1 MPEKPALLVVFY
13 ANPDR
18 YPPTYNAVR
27 LLREHFRV
35 RVICRA
41 NADPPSV
48 TWPDD
53 VRVDRVGP
61 AVPDHE
67 KYTVSSAAKL
77 REYLGFVWAV
87 RRALAADRPQVA
99 YAYEP
104 HALTALGLAGC
115 RARTVYHRHEIEDLG
130 PIDRRSLQ
138 GWILALSWR
147 FGRRADLLVFPEQH
161 RADMYQRFVGDPR
174 SPLIV
179 PNFPLLSAFAAPTD
193 WPAILEARWRE
204 KVLLYRGAIGAYNGI
219 LQMVRALPDVDAAI
233 TLRLCGG
240 AEPEFARALRALA
253 TELCVAG
260 RVRHDGFVPYDRLN
274 RETVGAAVGLVLYQ
288 RVQAN
293 LEFNATA
300 TNKLYEYAACGVP
313 VVVPDR
319 PSFRAFLSG
328 ESWVEYADAAEPA
341 SVASAVGRLFA
352 DRAQYEERA
361 RAARRAFEE
370 RFNYEAV
377 FAPLRARVLALAGHP
392 HPGGAVTGRW

>member
-1 MPEKPALLVVFY
+1 MSPGDKPALLVVFY

-18 YPPTYNAVR
+18 YPPTYNAIR
-27 LLREHFRV
+27 LLSARFRV

-48 TWPDD
+48 TWPAE

-61 AVPDHE
+61 AVPERE
-67 KYTVSSAAKL
+67 KYTASIGAKL
-77 REYLGFVWAV
+77 GEYLAFVWAV
-87 RRALAADRPQVA
+87 RRALAADRPEVA

-104 HALTALGLAGC
+104 HAVTALGLAGC
-115 RARTVYHRHEIEDLG
+115 RARTVYQRHEIEELG

-147 FGRRADLLVFPEQH
+147 FGRRADLLVFPEKR
-161 RADMYQRFVGDPR
+161 RAELYQRFVGDPR
-174 SPLIV
+174 APLIV
-179 PNFPLLSAFAAPTD
+179 PNFPLLSAFAAPTG

-204 KVLLYRGAIGAYNGI
+204 KVLLYRGAIGASNGI
-219 LQMVRALPDVDAAI
+219 LQMVRALPDLDAAI

-240 AEPEFARALRALA
+240 AEPEFARELRATA
-253 TELCVAG
+253 TALGVAE
-260 RVRHDGFVPYDRLN
+260 RVRSDGFVPYDRLN

-319 PSFRAFLSG
+319 PGFRAFLAG
-328 ESWVEYADAAEPA
+328 ESWVEYAEADSPA
-341 SVASAVGRLFA
+341 SVANAVRRLFA
-352 DRAQYEERA
+352 DRARYEERA
-361 RAARRAFEE
+361 VAARRAFEE

-377 FAPLRARVLALAGHP
+377 FAPLRDAVLALAGL
-392 HPGGAVTGRW
+392 R